1 MLNIFHIS
9 SGFKINIDVN
19 YILYEGFKQVLTSYQ
34 MNDFSFILVTVK
46 MFLFLISLKLK
57 NHNFW
62 FN

>member
-57 NHNFW
+57 NHNF
-62 FN
+62 